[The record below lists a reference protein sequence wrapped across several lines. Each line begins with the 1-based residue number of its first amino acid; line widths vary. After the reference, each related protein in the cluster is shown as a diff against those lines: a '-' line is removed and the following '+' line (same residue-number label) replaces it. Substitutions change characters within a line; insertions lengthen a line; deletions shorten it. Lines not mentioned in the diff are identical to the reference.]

1 MIGGGSAR
9 SSPPPT
15 ECMEVCNQG
24 IENTYQSEFHFK
36 SISSSKKEEME
47 KVDAKA
53 TTTTGAVA
61 DAHHTDA
68 NHASLLHTASLPT
81 NYTYAAIFLASIALY
96 S

>member
-1 MIGGGSAR
+1 
-9 SSPPPT
+9 
-15 ECMEVCNQG
+15 
-24 IENTYQSEFHFK
+24 
-36 SISSSKKEEME
+36 ME